1 MTDGISKMPAGRKA
15 TIYMDNAAS
24 TPDLDD
30 VFQKMM
36 PYLRDIY
43 GNPSSLHS
51 FVIKALQGINRARRQ
66 VASLI
71 GAKANEITFT
81 SGVTESD
88 NLAIKST
95 AYAIMESD
103 AKRNIIITTSI
114 EHEAI
119 LEPLKHLE

>member
-1 MTDGISKMPAGRKA
+1 MTEGRSKMPAGRKA

-24 TPDLDD
+24 TPVLDE
-30 VFQKMM
+30 VFQEMM

-51 FVIKALQGINRARRQ
+51 FGIKALHGINRARRQ

-71 GAKANEITFT
+71 GAKPNEITFT
-81 SGVTESD
+81 SGGTESD

-103 AKRNIIITTSI
+103 AKRNLIITTII
-114 EHEAI
+114 EH
-119 LEPLKHLE
+119 